1 MCNANLVVYLID
13 IVETEAKIDYWGIAE
28 ELFNLKENGQWW
40 KVSQLLLYGGDA
52 ALMLDTTKKLRRLVV

>member
-13 IVETEAKIDYWGIAE
+13 IVETEAKIDYWGKAE
-28 ELFNLKENGQWW
+28 ELFNLKENSHWW